1 MVFRRSQMNASE
13 GAEAVVSVLSRA
25 VLMFVVAKR
34 WRESLNK
41 LEGGDRTQEQLVA
54 LKMKANRACW

>member
-1 MVFRRSQMNASE
+1 MNASE